1 MGCLTVK
8 EEKFRVV
15 SVCGVKNSGKTTLL
29 TRLVKELTESGI
41 KVAVIKHDGHDFI
54 CDAEG
59 SDTDRLKKAG
69 AYGTAIFSDYRIAV
83 HKTGTKEKE
92 KELFGM
98 FPEADLIFLEGLKDS
113 DYPKIEVIRKGVSDR
128 PVSNPN
134 GRFLIVTDRNPS
146 EYGEEAA
153 GFEDMEQIIGKILDT
168 LR

>member
-1 MGCLTVK
+1 MKGNEGRK
-8 EEKFRVV
+8 IV

-29 TRLVKELTESGI
+29 TRLVKELTKRGV

-54 CDAEG
+54 CDIEG

-98 FPEADLIFLEGLKDS
+98 FPEADLIFLEGMKDS
-113 DYPKIEVIRKGVSDR
+113 DYR
-128 PVSNPN
+128 
-134 GRFLIVTDRNPS
+134 
-146 EYGEEAA
+146 
-153 GFEDMEQIIGKILDT
+153 
-168 LR
+168 

>member
-1 MGCLTVK
+1 MRLLSMTDMIL
-8 EEKFRVV
+8 
-15 SVCGVKNSGKTTLL
+15 SVMQK
-29 TRLVKELTESGI
+29 
-41 KVAVIKHDGHDFI
+41 
-54 CDAEG
+54 
-59 SDTDRLKKAG
+59 
-69 AYGTAIFSDYRIAV
+69 
-83 HKTGTKEKE
+83 KE

-98 FPEADLIFLEGLKDS
+98 FPEADLIFLEGMKDS

-146 EYGEEAA
+146 EYREEAA

>member
-1 MGCLTVK
+1 MKGNEGRK
-8 EEKFRVV
+8 IV

-29 TRLVKELTESGI
+29 TRLVKELTERGI

-98 FPEADLIFLEGLKDS
+98 FPEADLIFLEGMKDS
-113 DYPKIEVIRKGVSDR
+113 DYPKIEVIRKEVSDR

-134 GRFLIVTDRNPS
+134 GRFLIVTDRDLS
-146 EYGEEAA
+146 EYGEDAA
-153 GFEDMEQIIGKILDT
+153 GFGDVEKILGKILDT

>member
-1 MGCLTVK
+1 MKGNEGRK
-8 EEKFRVV
+8 IV

-29 TRLVKELTESGI
+29 TRLVKELTKRGV

-54 CDAEG
+54 CDIEG

-92 KELFGM
+92 KELFGR
-98 FPEADLIFLEGLKDS
+98 FPEADLIFLEGMKDS
-113 DYPKIEVIRKGVSDR
+113 DYPKIEVIRKEVSDR

-134 GRFLIVTDRNPS
+134 GRFLIVTDRDLS

-153 GFEDMEQIIGKILDT
+153 GFGDVEKIIGKILDT

>member
-1 MGCLTVK
+1 MKGNEGRK
-8 EEKFRVV
+8 IV

-29 TRLVKELTESGI
+29 TRLVKELTKRGV

-54 CDAEG
+54 CDIEG

-98 FPEADLIFLEGLKDS
+98 FPEADLIFLEGMKDS
-113 DYPKIEVIRKGVSDR
+113 DYPKIEVIRKEVSDR

-134 GRFLIVTDRNPS
+134 GRFLIVTDRDPS

-153 GFEDMEQIIGKILDT
+153 GFGDVEKIIGKIWDT

>member
-29 TRLVKELTESGI
+29 TRLVKELTERGI

-69 AYGTAIFSDYRIAV
+69 VWDGDIFGLSYSRSQDGNERERKRIV
-83 HKTGTKEKE
+83 WNVSGGRSY
-92 KELFGM
+92 LFRR
-98 FPEADLIFLEGLKDS
+98 DEG
-113 DYPKIEVIRKGVSDR
+113 
-128 PVSNPN
+128 
-134 GRFLIVTDRNPS
+134 
-146 EYGEEAA
+146 
-153 GFEDMEQIIGKILDT
+153 Q
-168 LR
+168 